1 MQDRL
6 DGVTVFV
13 ETVQAGSFARAAE
26 RLALTRSAVAKAIG
40 RVEARLGTRLFHRT
54 TRALSLTED
63 GQLYYERCLRA
74 LEELGAAEASLESG
88 RQDMTGK
95 LRVSMPVLF
104 GRLCVAP
111 ILLQLA
117 REHPALE
124 LDLHF
129 SDRPVDILAERI
141 DLAIRN
147 GAIGPSTG
155 QLRARRLSSQK
166 KVLCASPDYLARRG
180 APDGIA
186 ALAAH
191 DALLYWRA
199 DYVQPWLVPDEN
211 GRLKEVTLTSRLRFD
226 DLAVVADA
234 ARAGMGLAWLPR
246 WLVSEPLRR
255 GELVPVLDAHPP
267 ASIECHA
274 LWPAA
279 PHMPL
284 RLRLAI
290 DALVAGLPGAV
301 EPTQNEGG

>member
-26 RLALTRSAVAKAIG
+26 RLELTRSAVAKAIA
-40 RVEARLGTRLFHRT
+40 RVEARLDTRLFHRT

-88 RQDMTGK
+88 RQDVRGK

-166 KVLCASPDYLARRG
+166 KVLCASPDYLVRRG
-180 APDGIA
+180 TPDGIA

-191 DALLYWRA
+191 DVLLYWRA
-199 DYVQPWLVPDEN
+199 DYVQPWLVPDET
-211 GRLKEVTLTSRLRFD
+211 GRLTEVTLMSRLRFD

-246 WLVSEPLRR
+246 WLVTEPLRQ
-255 GELVPVLDAHPP
+255 GALVPVLDAHPP

-274 LWPAA
+274 LWPVA
-279 PHMPL
+279 PNMPL

-290 DALVAGLPGAV
+290 DALVVGLPGAV
-301 EPTQNEGG
+301 EEKPAGG

>member
-26 RLALTRSAVAKAIG
+26 RLELTRSAVAKAVG
-40 RVEARLGTRLFHRT
+40 RVEARLGTRLFHRS

-88 RQDMTGK
+88 RQDVSGK

-111 ILLQLA
+111 VLLQLA

-147 GAIGPSTG
+147 GAVGPSTG
-155 QLRARRLSSQK
+155 RLRARRLSSQK

-180 APDGIA
+180 TPDGIA

-199 DYVQPWLVPDEN
+199 DYVQPWLVPDET
-211 GRLKEVTLTSRLRFD
+211 GRLTEVTLTSRLRFD

-246 WLVSEPLRR
+246 WLVSEPLRQ
-255 GELVPVLDAHPP
+255 GGLVPVLDAHPP

-274 LWPAA
+274 LWPVA
-279 PHMPL
+279 PNMPL

-290 DALVAGLPGAV
+290 DSLVAGLPGAV
-301 EPTQNEGG
+301 EEKPAVG